1 MGLLENL
8 QNVKVMSSV
17 SEIKIAQKL
26 PSDTPYVSGNTAR
39 VYRLQRDYF
48 GHTTMSQALLVLLF
62 VSLICSTE
70 AWGITKTGNF
80 KRQLGAAVAGFGLA
94 LGPMVMPSVESVNA
108 RPEGVNRPELLPKVK
123 DVPLIDTGNFL
134 AKGQEK
140 KIVEKLEALQKR
152 TGIKLRVL
160 CQAYP
165 ETPGLAI
172 KDYWNLDDN
181 SVVVVVDRGE
191 GFNRKGIPTNIINLN
206 IGKNVEGLLSNQ
218 FWNRVTNKLGNQPYV
233 KAVGADTAVLN
244 TVEALTFCLEDTTC
258 LDLPFDVPSY

>member
-1 MGLLENL
+1 MYT
-8 QNVKVMSSV
+8 SV
-17 SEIKIAQKL
+17 
-26 PSDTPYVSGNTAR
+26 
-39 VYRLQRDYF
+39 F
-48 GHTTMSQALLVLLF
+48 LVLISAT
-62 VSLICSTE
+62 SLCEVE
-70 AWGITKTGNF
+70 AWGAAKLPNL
-80 KRQLGAAVAGFGLA
+80 KRAAGAALAGFGLA
-94 LGPMVMPSVESVNA
+94 LGPISMPTVESAHA
-108 RPEGVNRPELLPKVK
+108 RPEGVNRPELLPKQK
-123 DVPLIDTGNFL
+123 GVPLIDTGNFL
-134 AKGQEK
+134 AKGQERK
-140 KIVEKLEALQKR
+140 VVDKLEALEKK

-244 TVEALTFCLEDTTC
+244 TVEALTFCSSSACSDSASFLARA
-258 LDLPFDVPSY
+258 